1 MNNVF
6 ADRHDLMQSVIVFIV
21 AVVVI
26 GAISWGITEW
36 LSLYD
41 ENGESEFY
49 YFGRLWPLSNQP
61 IRIRI
66 DPLTTVFVFFV
77 VFTICVRLG
86 ILK

>member
-6 ADRHDLMQSVIVFIV
+6 ADRHDLMQSVLVFIV

-26 GAISWGITEW
+26 GAISWGITE
-36 LSLYD
+36 LLYD
-41 ENGESEFY
+41 DDGECEIY

-66 DPLTTVFVFFV
+66 DPLITIFVFFAT
-77 VFTICVRLG
+77 FAICVWLG